1 MTLKRNQNRQRTSSK
16 SYNMAYPVEIRLDVA
31 GYVPAFD
38 VVERNNLAIG
48 GLVHGM
54 ANVKCGNLSTGS
66 FPS

>member
-1 MTLKRNQNRQRTSSK
+1 
-16 SYNMAYPVEIRLDVA
+16 VA